1 MQGVNDTAISGGVAT
16 KARKKSKGKA
26 IIAYVFG
33 LPLIQPIT
41 AKIPQYSTYIVMALL
56 LMVCI
61 VWLVE
66 NFNVRLKLKRY
77 VVICG
82 IVLIHFIF
90 NILIRPNEN
99 VVQYMINF
107 IMYGALPLIFFI
119 VDLDIKIFL
128 KSYFY
133 ASVGMALIYL
143 PIPVVGYEAY
153 GMTTYMDLGFGVMLP
168 TYIGLYLGRRVFKKK
183 YSIIL
188 EIAVFLIT
196 MLYANRSCMLSIACL
211 WILDFIFL
219 TKKNWRHYT
228 FLAAIVLIGIMII
241 ADIKDIVYWINN
253 NIFEKYGISSYAWRH
268 IVSFVSDGNIEQ
280 LFTNRLAIYQNA
292 INEIMSAPI
301 IGHGPA
307 YFESKYGSGYYAH
320 NIILETAV
328 ESGVVVTAI
337 VAIVLMYYYVKII
350 KSHDRMMLI
359 LLILFFCMCM
369 PKLMLSNQVYKDY
382 GFWMMIGVIMMF
394 LNRRKM
400 NENPVH
406 R

>member
-1 MQGVNDTAISGGVAT
+1 MRNVDNTAISTYAAT
-16 KARKKSKGKA
+16 KASKKSKGKA

-56 LMVCI
+56 LMVCAI
-61 VWLVE
+61 WLVE
-66 NFNVRLKLKRY
+66 NYKIRLKLKRY
-77 VVICG
+77 FVICG
-82 IVLIHFIF
+82 IVLAHFIV

-107 IMYGALPLIFFI
+107 IMYGALPLIFFTA
-119 VDLDIKIFL
+119 DLDIKIFL

-133 ASVGMALIYL
+133 ASIGMAIIYL
-143 PIPVVGYEAY
+143 PVPLVGYEVY
-153 GMTTYMDLGFGVMLP
+153 GMTTYMDLGFSVMLP
-168 TYIGLYLGRRVFKKK
+168 TYIGLYTGRRVLKKK

-196 MLYANRSCMLSIACL
+196 LIYANRSCVLSIVCL
-211 WILDFIFL
+211 WLLDFIFL
-219 TKKNWRHYT
+219 AKKDGRHYI
-228 FLAAIVLIGIMII
+228 FVAVLVVTGIII
-241 ADIKDIVYWINN
+241 LADIKDIVYWINN
-253 NIFEKYGISSYAWRH
+253 NIFEKYDIDSYAWRH
-268 IVSFVSDGNIEQ
+268 LVSFVGDGNIQQ
-280 LFTNRLAIYQNA
+280 LFTNRLTIYQNA
-292 INEIMSAPI
+292 INEIFAAPI

-320 NIILETAV
+320 NIVLEAAV
-328 ESGVVVTAI
+328 ESGVIVTAI
-337 VAIVLMYYYVKII
+337 VVLVLMYYYIKII
-350 KSHDRMMLI
+350 KSHDRLTLI
-359 LLILFFCMCM
+359 LLILFFAMCM

-394 LNRRKM
+394 LNRRKIH
-400 NENPVH
+400 ENTVH